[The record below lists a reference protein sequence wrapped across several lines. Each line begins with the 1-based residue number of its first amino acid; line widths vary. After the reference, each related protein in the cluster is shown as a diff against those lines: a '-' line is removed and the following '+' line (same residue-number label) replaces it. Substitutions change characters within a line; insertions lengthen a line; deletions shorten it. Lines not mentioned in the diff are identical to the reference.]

1 MAADSGR
8 NNALIIEIGRGVFI
22 TSLFF
27 LSIALVPFLSA
38 MLLIMI
44 PLPIA
49 FYFAKL
55 GRSKGLF
62 VLAFSLLVLGAAQ
75 QILSAQL
82 SIAAFLILGGLGVI
96 ISEMFH
102 RRLTLGWTITVA
114 AVSGFAIM
122 GIIILYS
129 GIVNEKAPAEHIYFY
144 VQAMVKENIRLYGE
158 LDLPQEQLQFL
169 KDNAA
174 AISRVLTNIFPALS
188 LVGMAFVS
196 LVNVLVLRTLLGLQ
210 GLPFPDYGDLT
221 RWKANDHL
229 IWCLIVSGAG
239 LAVPM
244 DAIRF
249 PALNLLVICLFV
261 YFLQGLAIAEF
272 FFRKKKV
279 PFLVRFLFY
288 FLIMLQQY
296 FMLFIIVAGIFD
308 LWVDFRKISKSSQN
322 LDHSS

>member
-102 RRLTLGWTITVA
+102 RRLGCGIRCRA
-114 AVSGFAIM
+114 GHSDRIGFLASE
-122 GIIILYS
+122 GD
-129 GIVNEKAPAEHIYFY
+129 
-144 VQAMVKENIRLYGE
+144 
-158 LDLPQEQLQFL
+158 DLF
-169 KDNAA
+169 
-174 AISRVLTNIFPALS
+174 
-188 LVGMAFVS
+188 
-196 LVNVLVLRTLLGLQ
+196 LLG
-210 GLPFPDYGDLT
+210 
-221 RWKANDHL
+221 
-229 IWCLIVSGAG
+229 
-239 LAVPM
+239 
-244 DAIRF
+244 
-249 PALNLLVICLFV
+249 
-261 YFLQGLAIAEF
+261 
-272 FFRKKKV
+272 
-279 PFLVRFLFY
+279 
-288 FLIMLQQY
+288 
-296 FMLFIIVAGIFD
+296 
-308 LWVDFRKISKSSQN
+308 SQ
-322 LDHSS
+322 